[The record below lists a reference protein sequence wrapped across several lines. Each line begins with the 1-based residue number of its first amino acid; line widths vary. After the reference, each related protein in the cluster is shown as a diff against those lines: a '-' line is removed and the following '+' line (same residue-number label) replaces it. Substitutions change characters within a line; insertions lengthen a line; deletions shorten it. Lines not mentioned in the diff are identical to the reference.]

1 MNTRTVF
8 YLIIFSAGLVLPVIS
23 KAQVSLSLHLDAG
36 SDNVSDGLFLQTAAF
51 GEFRH
56 EKNTISGGF
65 QIDLKGPGS
74 TVFSGSLLKASREF
88 SIGEFPFKVHGLF
101 VYNRFSEL
109 LYEYNWGILAGIDRR
124 HFEFNLGTNFR
135 TYGITQRAGE
145 RYDIDSHKKIHE
157 NWNLMYR
164 ATWNLKPT
172 GNEWN
177 AGLTLT
183 NTDHFII
190 EQETNPVL
198 NLKGTWKVSSPVTLF
213 LESWYKSS
221 GAFNLRVNHFG
232 YFFRTG
238 VLWEINR

>member
-1 MNTRTVF
+1 MSTKTAIYV
-8 YLIIFSAGLVLPVIS
+8 IILSAGLLNPLRS
-23 KAQVSLSLHLDAG
+23 AAQVSLSLHLDAG
-36 SDNVSDGLFLQTAAF
+36 KNNVSEGLFLQTAAF
-51 GEFRH
+51 GEFHH
-56 EKNTISGGF
+56 EKNGISGGF
-65 QIDLKGPGS
+65 QVDLKGPGS
-74 TVFSGSLLKASREF
+74 TVLSGSLLKASREF
-88 SIGEFPFKVHGLF
+88 SIGEFPFKIQGLF

-109 LYEYNWGILAGIDRR
+109 LYEYDWGILAGIDRR

-135 TYGITQRAGE
+135 TYGISRLAQE
-145 RYDIDSHKKIHE
+145 RYDIYSHKKIHE

-164 ATWNLKPT
+164 ATWNLKPA
-172 GNEWN
+172 GNDWN

-183 NTDHFII
+183 NTDYFII

-198 NLKGTWKVSSPVTLF
+198 YLKGTWKVSSPVTLF

-238 VLWEINR
+238 VLWEINH